1 MMTTAGHAPPSAA
14 AYTVSSSTS
23 SSMQMQC
30 TMHAP
35 MSDHQRALDQAIA
48 RDREADPADQVKVA
62 KCFHDA
68 MMKFQDD
75 AMEHEAERET
85 KRQRI
90 ALEHEA
96 ARHEIAMEHAA
107 KRQKTAASQ
116 LALPAPPALP
126 APASTAGKAVRKKVP
141 AKGGLSHLSLCS
153 RILKHVGFPHD
164 LMSLSTKVG
173 VVLVQTF
180 FASADGQAVQ
190 AKWKDA
196 CDPLDKN
203 AFQIYVAARYDLDVA
218 ALLSDLTF
226 WFENGKDAMA
236 ECGITDPLVLEG
248 GVYVKAKGRGHTKVS
263 PDNVKAASLVTWSPA
278 HKKCLAGL
286 HSELK
291 LALAEYARSRNAEE
305 ARLACAATLRKF
317 QLPKYKNEDDDD
329 AENKDETENEPP
341 HPVHAQEVLYDNDDA
356 SATYQTAQEHAAEND
371 DAAAEN
377 DDAAAENDDA
387 AAASQTRLSQ
397 TTIVHSEDEESEDD
411 SSSSDEDEDP
421 KPTHGAAFFDLQDC
435 PQTVQ
440 QLTDAV
446 N

>member
-371 DAAAEN
+371 DAAA
-377 DDAAAENDDA
+377 
-387 AAASQTRLSQ
+387 ASQTRLSQ
-397 TTIVHSEDEESEDD
+397 TNRQAHVIQAPDAQQQQQQQTTIVHSDDEESEDD
-411 SSSSDEDEDP
+411 SSSLGEDEDP
-421 KPTHGAAFFDLQDC
+421 KPTHGAAYF
-435 PQTVQ
+435 
-440 QLTDAV
+440 
-446 N
+446 